1 MGWNYNVLS
10 AGEITPAYSKL
21 SVKTKGEKQVHID
34 IRISANRLNVSVHK
48 LFIYL
53 MIIWRN
59 RVIIR
64 V

>member
-21 SVKTKGEKQVHID
+21 SVKTKGEKEVHID

-48 LFIYL
+48 LFI
-53 MIIWRN
+53 
-59 RVIIR
+59 
-64 V
+64 